1 MKRCLILIVVV
12 LSACAP
18 GHSTQPTAM
27 PGSSVDGTSIIQT
40 AQSYAAQT
48 FVFQTAQSYAVQTF
62 AASTLTAVSPATDT
76 ALPSL
81 VPVVSDF
88 GSFLGQRTK
97 SSGCVAANGL
107 PDLGCTPGAIFP
119 DATVAQICTPGYS
132 SSVRNVS
139 QSDKEAVYAAY
150 GITSHEPGQYE
161 VDHLISLELGGSNDI
176 ANLWPEAAD
185 PRPGFHEKDKIEN
198 YLHDQVCSG
207 SMTLQQAQAAIAT
220 DWMNVQP
227 SLVQVPIPTA
237 TLLPYAPPTAIS
249 YTQAPPSGGCCKHCG
264 GTSQPCGDSCISL
277 KYTCHKPAGC
287 ACP

>member
-1 MKRCLILIVVV
+1 MKRCLILIA
-12 LSACAP
+12 LILTACGP
-18 GHSTQPTAM
+18 GNDTQPTVM
-27 PGSSVDGTSIIQT
+27 PGPNVDGTSIFQT

-48 FVFQTAQSYAVQTF
+48 F
-62 AASTLTAVSPATDT
+62 AASTVIAVSSPTDTCTPTNVLTSTDT

-81 VPVVSDF
+81 APVVSSP
-88 GSFLGQRTK
+88 GLSIGQRTK
-97 SSGCVAANGL
+97 TSGCIAANGL
-107 PDLGCTPGAIFP
+107 PDPACTPGAVFP

-139 QSDKEAVYAAY
+139 QSDKDAVYAAY
-150 GITSHEPGQYE
+150 GIASHEPGQYE

-198 YLHDQVCSG
+198 YLHDQVCNG
-207 SMTLQQAQAAIAT
+207 SMTLQQAQAAFAT
-220 DWMNVQP
+220 NWMNVQP
-227 SLVQVPIPTA
+227 SLMVVPIPTA
-237 TLLPYAPPTAIS
+237 TLVLYVSPTAIS